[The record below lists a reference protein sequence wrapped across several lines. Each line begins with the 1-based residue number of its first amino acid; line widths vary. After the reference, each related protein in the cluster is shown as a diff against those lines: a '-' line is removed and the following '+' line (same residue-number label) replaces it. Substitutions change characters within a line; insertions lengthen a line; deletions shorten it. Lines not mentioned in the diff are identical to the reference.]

1 MTTSQPAPIRM
12 SAGRADSGWRT
23 RATMTGGAHE
33 MNGPKN
39 GIIWS
44 RPDSVEV
51 SAASGSPSTR
61 FVASATRK

>member
-1 MTTSQPAPIRM
+1 
-12 SAGRADSGWRT
+12 
-23 RATMTGGAHE
+23 MTGGVHE

-44 RPDSVEV
+44 SPAATEV
-51 SAASGSPSTR
+51 SAASGSPRTR